1 MKSGTHKTAKTRHTL
16 FDLFRPD
23 RVRDKDNREF
33 LDMFKSSQYTIFHI
47 CLFFTD
53 RQPDN
58 IRDLYQDIALALWES
73 WPNFKGDCATDTWV
87 RRIALNTA
95 VSEIRRR
102 TRRPQFEPLEDWMYE
117 AIADEAAKAPPD
129 YYRLLGLLDPDD
141 RALLYLR
148 LDRLSIR
155 DIALATETT
164 EAAVKQ
170 KLYRIRQKIDAL
182 KQEENAE

>member
-1 MKSGTHKTAKTRHTL
+1 
-16 FDLFRPD
+16 
-23 RVRDKDNREF
+23 
-33 LDMFKSSQYTIFHI
+33 
-47 CLFFTD
+47 
-53 RQPDN
+53 
-58 IRDLYQDIALALWES
+58 
-73 WPNFKGDCATDTWV
+73 
-87 RRIALNTA
+87 
-95 VSEIRRR
+95 
-102 TRRPQFEPLEDWMYE
+102 MYE